1 MWWQLLSGNLDLTF
15 CFLGNA
21 MAVEG
26 KWQADQ
32 LKLELTA
39 EGEGLKD
46 HGNFLLIKM
55 IISKSCHKYSQQILL
70 IFSISS

>member
-1 MWWQLLSGNLDLTF
+1 MAALIVWWQLSVVAVAVVLWQPLDLTF

-39 EGEGLKD
+39 EGEGLTD
-46 HGNFLLIKM
+46 YGN
-55 IISKSCHKYSQQILL
+55 Y
-70 IFSISS
+70 